1 MHIPGRYPIMTFK
14 DDKELNECLKWWI
27 DRLYLHDW
35 IIHGALKDHV
45 YVDEKEMAGSNTF
58 EHGLMSSCI
67 LISTAETG
75 ETKDTVSKVCH
86 ELTLVHELLH
96 LRLNWL
102 QPPYSY
108 EGNYTDAMEHQN
120 IEKFARSLIM
130 AKYRLP
136 LEWFDTNYSYA
147 EEGYVDETHSIK

>member
-1 MHIPGRYPIMTFK
+1 MHVPGKYPIMTFHS
-14 DDKELNECLKWWI
+14 DEELNDCLKWWK

-35 IIHGALKDHV
+35 CIHAALRDHV
-45 YVDEKEMAGSNTF
+45 YIGDEEMAGSNEF
-58 EHGLMSSCI
+58 KHVLMSSCI
-67 LISTAETG
+67 LISTAMTG
-75 ETKDTVSKVCH
+75 ETTGTVTKVCH

-102 QPPYSY
+102 QPPCTY
-108 EGNYTDAMEHQN
+108 EGNYTDAMEHQD

-136 LEWFDTNYSYA
+136 LEWFDGDYKYV
-147 EEGYVDETHSIK
+147 EEGYNCGDCSIK